1 MAYTRQVRVEWDPEK
16 DHANRIKHG
25 LSFDEVRV
33 LFESETDYLVI
44 YDKEHSDDEDR
55 FLAVGP
61 IAKGVVTVAYTE
73 RTDDVVR
80 IISARMA
87 TRIEEEAFYKH
98 ATGRMR

>member
-1 MAYTRQVRVEWDPEK
+1 MAYTQRVRVEWDPEK

-25 LSFDEVRV
+25 LGFDEVRP
-33 LFESETDYLVI
+33 LFESETDYLMI
-44 YDKEHSDDEDR
+44 YDKEHSEEEDR

-73 RTDDVVR
+73 PTDDVVR

-87 TRIEEEAFYKH
+87 KGIEEEAFYKY
-98 ATGRMR
+98 ATGQVR